1 MSLPGVTDEGYTT
14 FNGVT
19 YLGCA
24 LVNAPRSEV
33 EIYRNM
39 SILNEQ
45 SKQAIPIELYVPRT
59 SEGNVRWAWSHA
71 CLACTKI
78 SVFLIVTKISTLHW
92 ITITVA
98 NTTMIL
104 HYTMFCTPG
113 VFLLSFYSAC
123 WNVGCPIYV
132 VVLVHLF
139 MLSTNLMSIWSR
151 LDGFLFLIWE

>member
-59 SEGNVRWAWSHA
+59 SEGNARWAWSHA

-78 SVFLIVTKISTLHW
+78 SVFLIVF
-92 ITITVA
+92 TVA

-104 HYTMFCTPG
+104 NYTMFCSPG

-123 WNVGCPIYV
+123 WNLGCPIYV

-151 LDGFLFLIWE
+151 LDGFLFSIWE